1 MKDYTEQLLEISD
14 SRLKLANKYAK
25 ERKEYGDLK
34 AKLDIALASKLLELM
49 KARKSL
55 GYEMAT
61 LMLLAEQ
68 KELTDSYQT
77 MIKSYN
83 NYKAIERMLD
93 AHDSK
98 TMSIQSI
105 MKYNKE
111 MDGGM

>member
-1 MKDYTEQLLEISD
+1 MQDYTEQLLD
-14 SRLKLANKYAK
+14 LANSRLVLANKYAA
-25 ERKEYGDLK
+25 ERKHYGDFK
-34 AKLDIALASKLLELM
+34 AKLDIALAGKLLQLM
-49 KARKSL
+49 EKRKAL

-61 LMLLAEQ
+61 LMLVGEHP
-68 KELTDSYQT
+68 ELVEVYQD

-83 NYKAIERMLD
+83 NFKAIERMLD

-111 MDGGM
+111 NDGGY